1 MINKIITCCN
11 QYNNFI
17 ERSDNP
23 SQEEVSFIE
32 NYEINFAKSI
42 IEDLGSDNAEK
53 IAKIILAVVE

>member
-1 MINKIITCCN
+1 MINKIINCCN

-17 ERSDNP
+17 EHSDSP

-32 NYEINFAKSI
+32 NCEIDFAKSI

-53 IAKIILAVVE
+53 IAKIILTAVG

>member
-1 MINKIITCCN
+1 MINKIINCCN

-17 ERSDNP
+17 EHSDNP

-32 NYEINFAKSI
+32 SYEIDFAKSI

-53 IAKIILAVVE
+53 NSKNHIGSS

>member
-1 MINKIITCCN
+1 MINKIINCCN

-17 ERSDNP
+17 EHSDNP
-23 SQEEVSFIE
+23 SQEEVMFIE
-32 NYEINFAKSI
+32 NYEIDFAKSI